1 MLGKKNFKILNSKI
15 LSECSRTP
23 TIGRDF
29 FDIVITVVV
38 VIVITFATRWQ
49 LRRSNNNSNN
59 EGNRVEWL
67 LLLPLFLF
75 VPSLNLAMKVD
86 VVKTKKKIR
95 NWEHSF
101 NRVVCKSYRDS
112 FWFLHILRIREG
124 YEGNRV
130 GDVTIWK
137 KSHGGKKLNTIQH
150 TEPAADV
157 HKRNLV
163 SYTPGT
169 PMLIFFVCW
178 RHRNDYK
185 PATPRN
191 SGSKQRNWE
200 RKVK

>member
-1 MLGKKNFKILNSKI
+1 MPQGGSW
-15 LSECSRTP
+15 EGVTTTT
-23 TIGRDF
+23 TITKA
-29 FDIVITVVV
+29 IVSSDCCCCCHSSYSFRHWI
-38 VIVITFATRWQ
+38 WQ
-49 LRRSNNNSNN
+49 WKWMWWR
-59 EGNRVEWL
+59 
-67 LLLPLFLF
+67 P
-75 VPSLNLAMKVD
+75 
-86 VVKTKKKIR
+86 KKIR

-112 FWFLHILRIREG
+112 FWFLHILGIREG